1 MNGEVVW
8 KLTYR
13 VGIFYYRKV
22 ASLVQVVSCA
32 SVATIFERDFEL
44 HHAVE
49 RHVSKCYE
57 IMDPNG
63 HRQWA
68 RPSLRVF
75 ILKELNAAECEGL
88 ACETILVPA
97 RPVPRFLFL

>member
-1 MNGEVVW
+1 M
-8 KLTYR
+8 
-13 VGIFYYRKV
+13 
-22 ASLVQVVSCA
+22 
-32 SVATIFERDFEL
+32 ATIFERDFEL

-68 RPSLRVF
+68 RPSPRVF

-88 ACETILVPA
+88 ACETNDGRGHKHCGSEATGIINIPSVCQLIA
-97 RPVPRFLFL
+97 S